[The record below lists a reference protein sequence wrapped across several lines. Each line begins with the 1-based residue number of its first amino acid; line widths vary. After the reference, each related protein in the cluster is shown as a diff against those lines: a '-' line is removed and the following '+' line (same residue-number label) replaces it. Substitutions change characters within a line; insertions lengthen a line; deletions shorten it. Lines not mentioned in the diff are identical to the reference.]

1 MQMATIGFIGGG
13 NMAGALIGGLR
24 ARGEAAALW
33 VVERDAK
40 RRADLA
46 AHFGVAVHAEAPEPL
61 ACELLVLAVKPQQ
74 LAALCRQLAPA
85 LARHRPLVL
94 SIAAGVRH
102 GDIARWLGGYERLV
116 RAMPNTPALVGAG
129 VSALYGPNL
138 PPADRQAATALLAA
152 GGETAWVEDEAAL
165 DAVTAV
171 SGSGPAYFFRIFEAL
186 ESAAREAGL
195 APALAAMLVRQT
207 ALGAAQMALA
217 PGADP
222 ATLRRQVTS
231 PGGTTERGLAALED
245 HHLPEALAAAVAAA
259 RARANEL
266 AEELATG

>member
-1 MQMATIGFIGGG
+1 MARIGFIGGG
-13 NMAGALIGGLR
+13 NMAGALIGGL
-24 ARGEAAALW
+24 EAQGGADALW
-33 VVERDAK
+33 VVERDAG
-40 RRADLA
+40 RRAELA
-46 AHFGVAVHAEAPEPL
+46 RRPDIAVHATLPAPL
-61 ACELLVLAVKPQQ
+61 DCELLVLAVKPQQ

-85 LARHRPLVL
+85 LAPHRPLVL

-116 RAMPNTPALVGAG
+116 RAMPNTPALIGAG
-129 VSALYGPNL
+129 VSALYAPDL
-138 PPADRQAATALLAA
+138 PPADRQAASALLGAV
-152 GGETAWVEDEAAL
+152 GETAWVADEAAL

-195 APALAAMLVRQT
+195 APPLAAMLVRQT
-207 ALGAAQMALA
+207 ALGAARMALA

-222 ATLRRQVTS
+222 AALRRQVTS

-245 HHLPEALAAAVAAA
+245 HHLPAALAAAVAAA
-259 RARANEL
+259 QARANEL